1 MTEFQVGKD
10 GKGGSFFFQVPKDFD
25 VVSMGKKFKKM
36 GREMEQGGRSG
47 TNWKITEDIKDFHH
61 LLYGQS
67 GFRTQGNNKQ
77 AKIRTTNQ
85 NNSDREEGKNNKKA
99 KIRTKNGKQT
109 DTEDDEIRSV

>member
-10 GKGGSFFFQVPKDFD
+10 GKGVSFFFQVPKDFD

-36 GREMEQGGRSG
+36 GHEMEQGGRSG

-61 LLYGQS
+61 SLFGQS

-77 AKIRTTNQ
+77 AKIRTINWKIAET
-85 NNSDREEGKNNKKA
+85 EEGNNKQA
-99 KIRTKNGKQT
+99 KIRT
-109 DTEDDEIRSV
+109 